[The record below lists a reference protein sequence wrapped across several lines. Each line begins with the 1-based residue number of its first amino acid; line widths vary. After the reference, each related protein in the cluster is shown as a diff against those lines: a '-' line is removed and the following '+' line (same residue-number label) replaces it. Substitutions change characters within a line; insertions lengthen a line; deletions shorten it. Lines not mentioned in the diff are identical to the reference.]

1 MADRRRTLIVCV
13 DVDDDLGE
21 KARVKG
27 PVIGRK
33 ANLAAASKLAT
44 VDPEDSDVNTM
55 FAGIHLYDQMAKEHE
70 DAEVVTLTGSSRLGH
85 HADRQV
91 SRQLEAIL
99 AKFPADS
106 CIFVSDGASDEQ
118 IMPLVSSRVKIDS
131 VKTVTVKQTKELE
144 KTYFVILEKL
154 REPHFARIV
163 FGIPGI
169 ILLLFAFSEF
179 LGIRLFLA
187 LLGGYLLFK
196 GIGLEDRL
204 FKAFSGVQ
212 LSFDNQTFIFNFA
225 SAALLTVSALLG
237 VSNAL
242 SIKDANALQASAYFL
257 KGLFPLFPI
266 ALLIFVLGDILR
278 LINEKKLYRLPKQV
292 TFASG
297 LLLAW
302 LVLNNAADW
311 VIGSLSFADFFYV
324 LLLVVVAM
332 YCFTILSAEFRKAI
346 LARLNLGGKDVYTEI
361 GGFVGKIAGIN
372 PKKETFVIQTS
383 AGQKIDLDFEHIS
396 DLGENVIIKY

>member
-1 MADRRRTLIVCV
+1 MADRRRTLIICV

-33 ANLAAASKLAT
+33 ANLAAASKLGS
-44 VDPEDSDVNTM
+44 VDAEDSDVNTM
-55 FAGIHLYDQMAKEHE
+55 FAGIQLYDELAKEHE
-70 DAEVVTLTGSSRLGH
+70 DVELVTLTGSSRLGH
-85 HADRQV
+85 HADRTV
-91 SRQLEAIL
+91 SRQLETVL
-99 AKFPADS
+99 SKFPADG

-118 IMPLVSSRVKIDS
+118 MIPLVQSRVKIES

-163 FGIPGI
+163 FGIPGL

-187 LLGGYLLFK
+187 LLGGYLVFK
-196 GIGLEDRL
+196 GIGLEERL
-204 FKAFSGVQ
+204 IKAFSGVQ
-212 LSFDNQTFIFNFA
+212 FSADNQTFIFSFAA
-225 SAALLTVSALLG
+225 SALVIVSALLG
-237 VSNAL
+237 ASNAL
-242 SIKDANALQASAYFL
+242 NVHDANALQASAYFL

-266 ALLIFVLGDILR
+266 ALLIFLLGDMLR
-278 LINEKKLYRLPKQV
+278 LINEKKLYRLPKHV
-292 TFASG
+292 TYASG

-302 LVLNNAADW
+302 LVLNDAAEW
-311 VIGSLSFADFFYV
+311 VIGTLSFADFFYA

-332 YCFTILSAEFRKAI
+332 YCFTILSGEFRRSI
-346 LARLNLGGKDVYTEI
+346 LAKLNISGKDVYTEI

-372 PKKETFVIQTS
+372 AKKETFIVETS
-383 AGQKIDLDFEHIS
+383 AGQKIDLDFDHIS